1 MICHE
6 GHLWRQMWLE
16 PWKISICSRE
26 PFQLPVLGLRNHGW
40 AAEYRRAFHGRSC
53 SFGLIF
59 LQKEK
64 GSFPK
69 ISEHQTCIFNTRHQ
83 RHNVGKSSEASFC
96 RHDYATIIVSRRAND
111 LLIFPGPQ
119 TLSYKWKRES
129 APAFLLQPS
138 LPLLFYTGDSC
149 DCLNNTSLL

>member
-16 PWKISICSRE
+16 PWKISTCSWE
-26 PFQLPVLGLRNHGW
+26 PFQLHVLGLRNHGW
-40 AAEYRRAFHGRSC
+40 AAEYHCVFHGHYRS
-53 SFGLIF
+53 FMLIF

-69 ISEHQTCIFNTRHQ
+69 IVEHPTCIFITRHQ
-83 RHNVGKSSEASFC
+83 RHKVGKSSDASFC
-96 RHDYATIIVSRRAND
+96 HHDYSIIIVSCRASY
-111 LLIFPGPQ
+111 LSFQVQQ

-129 APAFLLQPS
+129 TPVFLLQHS
-138 LPLLFYTGDSC
+138 LPFLFYTADSC
-149 DCLNNTSLL
+149 DCLNNMSLP